1 MYYFN
6 QAAGGLSH
14 DSVIAAITQHLQAE
28 QTIGSY
34 RAAHAAQAQLQ
45 TLYRHIA
52 DLLHCAPS
60 EIALTTGNSHGWN
73 SVVASFPWQPG
84 DKVLVTPG
92 EWGGNLAML
101 QQLERRHGIEVITL
115 PNHAQGGFDLAA
127 LQQRLQAD
135 PRIRML
141 CLTWLPANGSCL
153 YPAAAI
159 GALCAQYG
167 VVYVVD
173 AAQAVGH
180 LPVDVQA
187 LQCDALSAP
196 GRKWLCGP
204 RGTGLLY
211 VHPRLLA
218 QLQPVTV
225 DHRSCPIGSQGAQ
238 LRTDTL
244 VLESSEHSFALRM
257 GLKAAL
263 EQALTAGWPARWQAI
278 AHQAQQLRQG
288 LQAMPHVQL
297 HDADDSVATCGIVCF
312 SVAGL
317 DATAVQAQLQAQGV
331 DIAVHAP
338 PFTPLDSQARQLPS
352 VARAAVSATTGDS
365 DVHALLQAVR
375 QLRPV

>member
-1 MYYFN
+1 MHYFN

-14 DSVIAAITQHLQAE
+14 DSVIAAVTQHLQAE
-28 QTIGSY
+28 QAIGSY
-34 RAAHAAQAQLQ
+34 RAAQAAQVQLQ
-45 TLYRHIA
+45 TLYGHIA
-52 DLLHCAPS
+52 DLLHCAPN

-73 SVVASFPWQPG
+73 SVVASFPWQRG
-84 DKVLVTPG
+84 DKVLVTQG

-101 QQLERRHGIEVITL
+101 DQIQRRYGIEVVTL
-115 PNHAQGGFDLAA
+115 SQHAQGDLDLTA
-127 LQQRLQAD
+127 LQQRLQTD
-135 PRIRML
+135 TRIRML

-167 VVYVVD
+167 VTYVID

-180 LPVDVQA
+180 IPVDVQA
-187 LQCDALSAP
+187 LQCGALSAP

-225 DHRSCPIGSQGAQ
+225 DHRSCPMTSQGGK

-244 VLESSEHSFALRM
+244 VLESAEHSFALRM

-263 EQALTAGWPARWQAI
+263 EHALETGWAARWQTI
-278 AHQAQQLRQG
+278 AHHAQQLRQG
-288 LQAMPHVQL
+288 LQAMPHIQL
-297 HDADDSVATCGIVCF
+297 HDSDDSVAQCGIVCF

-317 DATAVQAQLQAQGV
+317 DAATVQTQLQAQGI

-338 PFTPLDSQARQLPS
+338 PFTPLDSQDRQLGS
-352 VARAAVSATTGDS
+352 VARASVGATSS
-365 DVHALLQAVR
+365 DAGVQALLQAVHD
-375 QLRPV
+375 LA